1 MKCKFEF
8 FADTNKWKPLKVEE
22 PMIYN
27 CVCTL
32 WRKRQLRVWRW
43 PRYAQSHKWRR
54 WWSLCEPWCH
64 SISLK
69 DCLQCRSNPWHC
81 LLLMHTP
88 RHGHLLCPHM
98 SPHYPASTADQH
110 QLHRYGDCRYFL
122 QNFLNWIH
130 GKVEICNM
138 FSVSLYFT
146 WRFAA
151 E

>member
-1 MKCKFEF
+1 MKCNFEF

-32 WRKRQLRVWRW
+32 WRNDSSEFGNGLGTLGVISGVGGGACVSRG
-43 PRYAQSHKWRR
+43 AISI
-54 WWSLCEPWCH
+54 H

-130 GKVEICNM
+130 VKVEICNM
-138 FSVSLYFT
+138 FSVSL
-146 WRFAA
+146 
-151 E
+151 